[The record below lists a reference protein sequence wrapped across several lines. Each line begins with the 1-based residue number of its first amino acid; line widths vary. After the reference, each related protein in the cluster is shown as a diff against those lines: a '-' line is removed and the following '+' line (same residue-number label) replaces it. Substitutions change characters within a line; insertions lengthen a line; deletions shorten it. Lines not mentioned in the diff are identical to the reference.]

1 MEEMRRVTMEHI
13 SIKNICKKYG
23 EGESAVKALDDVSL
37 DISKGEVCVILGPSG
52 SGKSTLLNMIGGLDR
67 VDSGSI
73 TVDGL
78 EITALNKK
86 QLTDY
91 RREKL
96 GMVFQAYNLIPELN
110 VIENVRVVKDIA
122 KEPLDETE
130 LLQVLGLENHMTHF
144 PSELSGGQQQRCSI
158 ARALVKNPA
167 LLLCDELTGA
177 LDSAS
182 TREVLKVLQ
191 AINERY
197 NTTII
202 MITHDERISGMAD
215 RLVRIKDGRVVE
227 NTVKTK
233 LKAEELGI

>member
-1 MEEMRRVTMEHI
+1 MEHI
-13 SIKNICKKYG
+13 TIRNISRGYG
-23 EGESAVKALDDVSL
+23 QGESAVKALDDVSL

-78 EITALNKK
+78 EITSLNKK
-86 QLTDY
+86 QLTNY
-91 RREKL
+91 RRDKL

-122 KEPLDETE
+122 KEPLNETE
-130 LLQVLGLENHMTHF
+130 LLQVLGLEKHMTHF

-158 ARALVKNPA
+158 ARAIVKNPA

-182 TREVLKVLQ
+182 TRDVLKVLQ

-215 RLVRIKDGRVVE
+215 RLVRIRDGKVVE

>member
-1 MEEMRRVTMEHI
+1 MEHI
-13 SIKNICKKYG
+13 TIRNISREYG
-23 EGESAVKALDDVSL
+23 QGESAVKALDDVSL

-78 EITALNKK
+78 EITSLNKK

-130 LLQVLGLENHMTHF
+130 LLQVLGLEKHMTHF

-191 AINERY
+191 AVNERY

-215 RLVRIKDGRVVE
+215 RLVRIRDGKVVE

>member
-1 MEEMRRVTMEHI
+1 MEHI
-13 SIKNICKKYG
+13 TIRNISREYG
-23 EGESAVKALDDVSL
+23 QGESAVKALDDVSL

-78 EITALNKK
+78 EITSLNKK

-130 LLQVLGLENHMTHF
+130 LLQVLGLEKHMTHF

-182 TREVLKVLQ
+182 TRDVLKVLQ

-215 RLVRIKDGRVVE
+215 RLVRIRDGKVVE

>member
-1 MEEMRRVTMEHI
+1 MEHI
-13 SIKNICKKYG
+13 TIRNISRGYG
-23 EGESAVKALDDVSL
+23 QGESAVKALDDVSL

-86 QLTDY
+86 QLTNY

-122 KEPLDETE
+122 KEPLNETE
-130 LLQVLGLENHMTHF
+130 LLQVLGLEKHMTHF

-215 RLVRIKDGRVVE
+215 RLVRIRDGRVVE

>member
-1 MEEMRRVTMEHI
+1 MEHI
-13 SIKNICKKYG
+13 TIRNISRGYG
-23 EGESAVKALDDVSL
+23 QGESAVKALDDVSL

-130 LLQVLGLENHMTHF
+130 LLQLLGLEKHMTHF

-182 TREVLKVLQ
+182 TRDVLKVLQ

-215 RLVRIKDGRVVE
+215 RLVRIRDGKVVE

>member
-1 MEEMRRVTMEHI
+1 MEHI
-13 SIKNICKKYG
+13 TIRNISRGYG
-23 EGESAVKALDDVSL
+23 QGESAVKALDDVSL

-86 QLTDY
+86 QLTNY

-122 KEPLDETE
+122 KEPLNETE
-130 LLQVLGLENHMTHF
+130 LLQVLGLEKHMTHF

-158 ARALVKNPA
+158 ARAIVKNPA

-182 TREVLKVLQ
+182 TRDVLKVLQ

-215 RLVRIKDGRVVE
+215 RLVRIKDGKVVE
-227 NTVKTK
+227 NTVKKK

>member
-1 MEEMRRVTMEHI
+1 MEHI
-13 SIKNICKKYG
+13 TIRNISRRYG
-23 EGESAVKALDDVSL
+23 QGESAVKALDDVSL

-67 VDSGSI
+67 VDSGTI

-78 EITALNKK
+78 NITSLNKK

-91 RREKL
+91 RRDKL

-110 VIENVRVVKDIA
+110 VIENIKVVKDIS
-122 KEPLDETE
+122 KDPIDENE
-130 LLQVLGLENHMTHF
+130 LLSVLGLSNHKTHF

-182 TREVLKVLQ
+182 SKDVLSFLEK
-191 AINERY
+191 INERY
-197 NTTII
+197 NTTIV
-202 MITHDERISGMAD
+202 MITHDERIAGMAD
-215 RLVRIKDGRVVE
+215 RLIRIKDGKVVE
-227 NTVKTK
+227 NITKNK
-233 LKAEELGI
+233 LKVGELGL

>member
-1 MEEMRRVTMEHI
+1 MEHI
-13 SIKNICKKYG
+13 TIRSISRGYG
-23 EGESAVKALDDVSL
+23 QGESAVMALDDVSL

-78 EITALNKK
+78 EISALNKK
-86 QLTDY
+86 QLTNY

-130 LLQVLGLENHMTHF
+130 LLQVLGLEKHMAHF

-158 ARALVKNPA
+158 VRAIVKNPA

-182 TREVLKVLQ
+182 TRDVLKVLQ

-215 RLVRIKDGRVVE
+215 RLVRIKDGKVVE

>member
-1 MEEMRRVTMEHI
+1 MEHI
-13 SIKNICKKYG
+13 TIRNISRGYG
-23 EGESAVKALDDVSL
+23 QGESAVKALDDVSL

-130 LLQVLGLENHMTHF
+130 LLQVLGLEKHMTHF

-158 ARALVKNPA
+158 ARAIVKNPA

-182 TREVLKVLQ
+182 TRDVLKVLQ

>member
-1 MEEMRRVTMEHI
+1 MEHI
-13 SIKNICKKYG
+13 TIRNISRGYG
-23 EGESAVKALDDVSL
+23 QGESAVKALDDVSL

-130 LLQVLGLENHMTHF
+130 LLQVLGLEKHMTHF

-158 ARALVKNPA
+158 ARAIVKNPA

-182 TREVLKVLQ
+182 TRDVLKVLQ

-197 NTTII
+197 NTTVI

-215 RLVRIKDGRVVE
+215 RLVRIRDGKVVE

>member
-1 MEEMRRVTMEHI
+1 MKHI
-13 SIKNICKKYG
+13 SINNINKKFG
-23 EGESAVKALDDVSL
+23 QGESAVKALDDVSL
-37 DISKGEVCVILGPSG
+37 EIEKGEVCVILGPSG
-52 SGKSTLLNMIGGLDR
+52 SGKSTLLNMIGGLDH
-67 VDSGSI
+67 VDSGTI
-73 TVDGL
+73 TVDCVEVTSL
-78 EITALNKK
+78 AKK
-86 QLTDY
+86 SLTEY

-122 KEPLDETE
+122 KNPLDENE
-130 LLQVLGLENHMTHF
+130 LLKVLGLESHKTHF

-177 LDSAS
+177 LDSVS
-182 TREVLKVLQ
+182 TREVLSFLET
-191 AINERY
+191 INEHY
-197 NTTII
+197 NTTIV

-227 NTVKTK
+227 DTTKEK
-233 LKAEELGI
+233 LKVEDLGI

>member
-1 MEEMRRVTMEHI
+1 MEHI
-13 SIKNICKKYG
+13 TIRNISRVYG
-23 EGESAVKALDDVSL
+23 QGESAVKALDDVSL

-130 LLQVLGLENHMTHF
+130 LLQVLGLEKHMTHF

-215 RLVRIKDGRVVE
+215 RLVRIRDGKVVE

>member
-1 MEEMRRVTMEHI
+1 MEHI
-13 SIKNICKKYG
+13 TIRNISRRYG
-23 EGESAVKALDDVSL
+23 QGESAVKALDDVSL

-130 LLQVLGLENHMTHF
+130 LLQVLGLEKHMTHF

-215 RLVRIKDGRVVE
+215 RLVRIKDGMVVE

-233 LKAEELGI
+233 LNAEELGI

>member
-1 MEEMRRVTMEHI
+1 LEHI
-13 SIKNICKKYG
+13 TIRNISRGYG
-23 EGESAVKALDDVSL
+23 QGESAVKALDDVSL

-86 QLTDY
+86 QLTNY

-110 VIENVRVVKDIA
+110 AIENVRVVKDIA
-122 KEPLDETE
+122 KEPLNETE
-130 LLQVLGLENHMTHF
+130 LLQVLGLEKHMTHF

-158 ARALVKNPA
+158 ARAIVKNPA

-182 TREVLKVLQ
+182 TRDVLKVLQ

-215 RLVRIKDGRVVE
+215 RLVRIRDGKVVE

>member
-1 MEEMRRVTMEHI
+1 LEHI
-13 SIKNICKKYG
+13 TIRNISRGYG
-23 EGESAVKALDDVSL
+23 QGESAVKALDDVSL

-86 QLTDY
+86 QLTNY

-130 LLQVLGLENHMTHF
+130 LLQVLGLEKHMTHF

-158 ARALVKNPA
+158 ARALVKNPV

-182 TREVLKVLQ
+182 TRDVLKVLQ

-215 RLVRIKDGRVVE
+215 RLVRIRDGRVVE

>member
-1 MEEMRRVTMEHI
+1 MEHI
-13 SIKNICKKYG
+13 TIRNISRGYG
-23 EGESAVKALDDVSL
+23 QGESAVKALDDVSL

-130 LLQVLGLENHMTHF
+130 LLQVLGLEKHMTHF

-158 ARALVKNPA
+158 ARAIVKNPA

-182 TREVLKVLQ
+182 TRDVLKVLQ

-215 RLVRIKDGRVVE
+215 RLVRIRDGKVVE

>member
-1 MEEMRRVTMEHI
+1 MEHI
-13 SIKNICKKYG
+13 TIRNISREYG
-23 EGESAVKALDDVSL
+23 QGESAVKALDDVSL

-130 LLQVLGLENHMTHF
+130 LLQVLGLEKHMTHF

-215 RLVRIKDGRVVE
+215 RLVRIKDGKVVE

>member
-1 MEEMRRVTMEHI
+1 MEHI
-13 SIKNICKKYG
+13 YIKNICKKYG

-37 DISKGEVCVILGPSG
+37 CIAKGEICVILGPSG

-67 VDSGSI
+67 VDSGTI
-73 TVDGL
+73 TVDGI
-78 EITALNKK
+78 EITSLGRK

-122 KEPLDETE
+122 KDSLDETE
-130 LLQVLGLENHMTHF
+130 LLQVLGLERHTTHF
-144 PSELSGGQQQRCSI
+144 PAELSGGQQQRCSI

-182 TREVLKVLQ
+182 TRDVLRVLQ
-191 AINERY
+191 
-197 NTTII
+197 
-202 MITHDERISGMAD
+202 
-215 RLVRIKDGRVVE
+215 
-227 NTVKTK
+227 TVN
-233 LKAEELGI
+233 

>member
-1 MEEMRRVTMEHI
+1 MEHI
-13 SIKNICKKYG
+13 TIRNISRGYG
-23 EGESAVKALDDVSL
+23 QGESAVKALDDVSL

-52 SGKSTLLNMIGGLDR
+52 SGKSTLLNMIGGLDQ

-122 KEPLDETE
+122 KEPLNETE
-130 LLQVLGLENHMTHF
+130 LLQVLGLEKHMTHF

-158 ARALVKNPA
+158 ARAIVKNPA

-182 TREVLKVLQ
+182 TRDVLKVLQ

>member
-1 MEEMRRVTMEHI
+1 MEHI
-13 SIKNICKKYG
+13 TIRNISREYG
-23 EGESAVKALDDVSL
+23 QGESAVKALDDVSL

-130 LLQVLGLENHMTHF
+130 LLQVLGLEKHMTHF

-191 AINERY
+191 AVNERY

-215 RLVRIKDGRVVE
+215 RLVRIRDGKVVE

>member
-1 MEEMRRVTMEHI
+1 MEHI
-13 SIKNICKKYG
+13 TIRNISRGYG
-23 EGESAVKALDDVSL
+23 QGESAVKALDDVSL

-73 TVDGL
+73 TVAGL

-86 QLTDY
+86 QLTNY

-96 GMVFQAYNLIPELN
+96 GMVFQAYNLISELN

-122 KEPLDETE
+122 KEPLNETE
-130 LLQVLGLENHMTHF
+130 LLQVLGLEKHMTHF

-158 ARALVKNPA
+158 ARAIVKNPA

-182 TREVLKVLQ
+182 TRDVLKILQ

-215 RLVRIKDGRVVE
+215 RLVRIKDGKVVE

>member
-1 MEEMRRVTMEHI
+1 MEHI
-13 SIKNICKKYG
+13 TIRNISRGYG
-23 EGESAVKALDDVSL
+23 QGESAVKALDDVSL

-86 QLTDY
+86 QLTNY

-96 GMVFQAYNLIPELN
+96 GMVFQVYNLIPELN

-122 KEPLDETE
+122 KEPLNETE
-130 LLQVLGLENHMTHF
+130 LLQVLGLEKHMTHF

-158 ARALVKNPA
+158 ARAIVKNPS

-182 TREVLKVLQ
+182 TRDVLKVLQ

-215 RLVRIKDGRVVE
+215 RLVRIKDGKVVE
-227 NTVKTK
+227 NTVKKK

>member
-1 MEEMRRVTMEHI
+1 MEHI
-13 SIKNICKKYG
+13 TIRNISRGYG
-23 EGESAVKALDDVSL
+23 QGESTVKALDDVSL
-37 DISKGEVCVILGPSG
+37 DIAEGEICVILGPSG

-130 LLQVLGLENHMTHF
+130 LLQVLGLEKHMTHF

-215 RLVRIKDGRVVE
+215 RLVRIRDGKVVE

>member
-1 MEEMRRVTMEHI
+1 MEHI
-13 SIKNICKKYG
+13 TIRNISRVYG
-23 EGESAVKALDDVSL
+23 QGESAVRALDDVSL

-73 TVDGL
+73 IVDGL
-78 EITALNKK
+78 EITSLNKK

-122 KEPLDETE
+122 KGPLDETE
-130 LLQVLGLENHMTHF
+130 LLQVLGLEKHMTHF

-167 LLLCDELTGA
+167 ILLCDELTGA

-191 AINERY
+191 AVNERY

-215 RLVRIKDGRVVE
+215 RLVRIRDGKVVE

-233 LKAEELGI
+233 VKAEELGI

>member
-1 MEEMRRVTMEHI
+1 MEHI
-13 SIKNICKKYG
+13 TIRNISRGYG
-23 EGESAVKALDDVSL
+23 QGESAVKALDDVSL
-37 DISKGEVCVILGPSG
+37 DISKGEICVILGPSG

-78 EITALNKK
+78 EITSLNKK

-130 LLQVLGLENHMTHF
+130 LLQVLGLEKHMTHF

-182 TREVLKVLQ
+182 TRDVLKVLQ